1 MPSPEDAPVRDAPAD
16 EVSPGPPSG
25 TSATATTGP
34 PLPPVVEQAVAV
46 LPPAMQPVATSVA
59 QSTQTAAQTVTDA
72 TKQAQATVQQVA
84 QQATVS
90 PRKALYRGRRFIV
103 AYALSVAVVA
113 FLGALARRYKV
124 LPGDVGITRLI
135 QEPDSRLYGV
145 LMGLVSEMGWQWP
158 SVVTRVTTSG
168 LMWSAGFRM
177 EGAFTA
183 ATWSADVVT
192 VLIKE
197 TISRPRPTRDL
208 VRVTH
213 TLGEHSF
220 PSGHVVH
227 YVTFYGFVFYTLWSH
242 LKEGKGRNA
251 VLTLLALVVL
261 LIGPS
266 RVYQGAHWPSDV
278 AAAYLVGSLW
288 LAVLIV
294 GYIETKARFQ
304 LNTHWPFLARR
315 SREL

>member
-1 MPSPEDAPVRDAPAD
+1 VSAPPDPPA
-16 EVSPGPPSG
+16 VTPPPAASSG
-25 TSATATTGP
+25 GEAALPPP
-34 PLPPVVEQAVAV
+34 PLPPVVEHAVAT
-46 LPPAMQPVATSVA
+46 LPPAIQPAAATVA
-59 QSTQTAAQTVTDA
+59 QTTQTAAHTVTDA

-90 PRKALYRGRRFIV
+90 PRRALYRGRHFIV
-103 AYALSVAVVA
+103 VYALLLAALA

-135 QEPDSRLYGV
+135 QEPDSQTYSL

-158 SVVTRVTTSG
+158 SVVTRLTTTG

-183 ATWSADVVT
+183 ATWSADAVT
-192 VLIKE
+192 MLIKE
-197 TISRPRPTRDL
+197 TIGRPRPTRDL

-227 YVTFYGFVFYTLWSH
+227 YVTFYGFVFYILWSH
-242 LKEGKGRNA
+242 LKEGKGRNG

-278 AAAYLVGSLW
+278 AGAYLVGSLW

-294 GYIETKARFQ
+294 SYIETKARYQ
-304 LNTHWPFLARR
+304 LNPRWPFLARR

>member
-1 MPSPEDAPVRDAPAD
+1 
-16 EVSPGPPSG
+16 
-25 TSATATTGP
+25 
-34 PLPPVVEQAVAV
+34 VVEQAVAT
-46 LPPAMQPVATSVA
+46 LPPAMQPAATTVA
-59 QSTQTAAQTVTDA
+59 QTTQTAAQTVTDA
-72 TKQAQATVQQVA
+72 TKQAQAAVQQAA

-103 AYALSVAVVA
+103 IYALLVAALA

-135 QEPDSRLYGV
+135 QEPDSHSYGL

-158 SVVTRVTTSG
+158 SVITRLTTTG

-183 ATWSADVVT
+183 ATWSADMVT

-197 TISRPRPTRDL
+197 TIGRPRPTRDL

-227 YVTFYGFVFYTLWSH
+227 YVTFYGFVFYILWSH
-242 LKEGKGRNA
+242 LKEGKGRNG

-294 GYIETKARFQ
+294 SYIETKARFQ
-304 LNTHWPFLARR
+304 LNTRWPFLARR